1 MKIVMTLMVRD
12 EADIVGAMLAHHRN
26 QGIDHVLVT
35 DNGSVDG
42 TSDILRA
49 FEDEGFV
56 TTWNDPVHRKQ
67 QHSTV
72 TKMARFA
79 AEELGADW
87 VVNADADEFWVARDP
102 AATVRS
108 VLEGVA
114 VAIPYLTVPVV
125 NLTGPPA
132 RDGSGLSRLRYR
144 DGRGAD
150 DLRRTGIPFHPTAD
164 AVHRGHPEVEVSQGN
179 HFVSAPGWG
188 EGIFSDAIEVLHLP
202 WRSWRQYEHK
212 VRIAGEAYTANPDL
226 TPSPRHHGMQDY
238 RRLLDDRLLEAYVA
252 KHPTA
257 DEMTRFLADGSMTR
271 EDRLAPLAA
280 AAPRG
285 YRPDDLFEPTDEH
298 ALSAAGRKYAM
309 LEATADARFLEM
321 RERADAADRE
331 RERVV
336 RDRDEQLAVLAAER
350 DRLAVLL
357 HEARNRK
364 AARAADRV
372 NAVTRAVL
380 HRPKA

>member
-1 MKIVMTLMVRD
+1 MTLMVRD
-12 EADIVGAMLAHHRN
+12 EADIVGAMLAHHRD

-35 DNGSVDG
+35 DNGSIDG

-49 FEDEGFV
+49 FEEEGFI

-72 TKMARFA
+72 TKMARHA
-79 AEELGADW
+79 AEHLGADW
-87 VVNADADEFWVARDP
+87 VVNADADEFWVAKDP
-102 AATVRS
+102 GATVRS
-108 VLEGVA
+108 ALEQVA
-114 VAIPYLTVPVV
+114 DTVPFLTVPVV

-132 RDGSGLSRLRYR
+132 RNGSGLSRLQYR
-144 DGRGAD
+144 DHRGAE

-164 AVHRGHPEVEVSQGN
+164 AVHRAHADVEISQGN

-188 EGIFSDAIEVLHLP
+188 DGVVLDTIEVLHLP
-202 WRSWRQYEHK
+202 WRSWRQYERK
-212 VRIAGEAYTANPDL
+212 VRIAGEAYAANPDL

-257 DEMTRFLADGSMTR
+257 EELAEFVADGSLIR
-271 EDRLAPLAA
+271 DDRLAPLAA
-280 AAPRG
+280 TTPRG
-285 YRPDDLFEPTDEH
+285 YRADELFDPAEER
-298 ALSAAGRKYAM
+298 ALNASGRKYAL

-321 RERADAADRE
+321 RARAVDAENERDRMVRDCDERLALLAAD
-331 RERVV
+331 
-336 RDRDEQLAVLAAER
+336 R
-350 DRLAVLL
+350 DRLASLL
-357 HEARNRK
+357 HEAQNRR

-372 NAVTRAVL
+372 NAMARAVL
-380 HRPKA
+380 HRSKP